1 MSLVHPLKDFAF
13 SKASSYE
20 VVCCR
25 ERLRSDRKAGLEV
38 RSLSEEHHEII
49 FTFKLNCPAVILVVG
64 ANGRDSTCTLLPKA
78 AVGSVSA
85 RLKATYLAT

>member
-25 ERLRSDRKAGLEV
+25 ERLRSDRKPALEA
-38 RSLSEEHHEII
+38 RPLSEERHEII
-49 FTFKLNCPAVILVVG
+49 FTFKLNCPAVILV
-64 ANGRDSTCTLLPKA
+64 AAAYERDSTCTRLP
-78 AVGSVSA
+78 
-85 RLKATYLAT
+85 